1 MVTMSDQP
9 PTERLTLRSVAF
21 EDQERRVIRTQA
33 EAEARRNAEQKR
45 AEFEMKVAVT
55 GHLTGKLPREG
66 MADVFFAGARRI
78 AMDLLLGNIAVRN
91 GTEAANAIHALVTAG
106 RQEIGLA
113 TGPGDLAT
121 PPATREEA
129 EARIRSLTEQ
139 VAQRRADVAGE

>member
-9 PTERLTLRSVAF
+9 TERLSLRTVAF
-21 EDQERRVIRTQA
+21 QDQEQRVIRTQA
-33 EAEARRNAEQKR
+33 EAEARKNAELKR

-66 MADVFFAGARRI
+66 MAEVFFAGARRI
-78 AMDLLLGNIAVRN
+78 AMDLLLGNVPIRN
-91 GTEAANAIHALVTAG
+91 GTEAANAIQALVTAG
-106 RQEIGLA
+106 RQEVGQS

-129 EARIRSLTEQ
+129 EERIRALTAQ
-139 VAQRRADVAGE
+139 VAQRRADASGE